1 MFTAVDQRD
10 HEIERLKSV
19 IKQLQRAQFGRRSE
33 RLDTDQLA
41 FSLDDLDAD
50 IGCIEVNHPI
60 VIAETNAAPTEAK
73 TASRS
78 SATRRR
84 FAPLAK

>member
-19 IKQLQRAQFGRRSE
+19 IKQLQRAQFGRR
-33 RLDTDQLA
+33 
-41 FSLDDLDAD
+41 SLDDLDAD

-84 FAPLAK
+84 FASLAK